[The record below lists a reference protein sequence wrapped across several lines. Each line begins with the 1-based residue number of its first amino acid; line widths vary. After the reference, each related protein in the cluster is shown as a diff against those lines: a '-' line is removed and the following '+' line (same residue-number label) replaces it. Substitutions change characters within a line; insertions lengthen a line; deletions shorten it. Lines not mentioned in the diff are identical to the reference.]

1 MIQMVYAITY
11 IQRSKEIAFEN
22 KQLSSLP
29 LEERVGYCRFV
40 SIKQCVE
47 KAKMSFYD

>member
-22 KQLSSLP
+22 KQL
-29 LEERVGYCRFV
+29 
-40 SIKQCVE
+40 
-47 KAKMSFYD
+47 